1 MHALPAPPLFLVVR
15 QITPLQLLG
24 AVPFHV
30 QDRHHHQFHPAFDT
44 LESPKT
50 ILMEPQRRF
59 QFLEVQLDLPAQS
72 VPLHDLPA
80 RQAQVIGHEDF
91 LNLDPLM
98 LVRFLT
104 CREDQ
109 LHLAHRVYRLSPG
122 VDIIRP
128 GFHFSAHA
136 ARTQSPLGD
145 ESSLTGVQPHGYQL
159 IGLQTVDQRSYFA
172 ALASGA
178 RQHSLRVHRH
188 YPRVPTRGTSLPTT
202 PGLDGRISLHH
213 AFRPFRQRQFPN
225 PPGPRSARSAPGAA
239 VRSERPLP
247 LVPLPCGR
255 GAAKTPRYIGSTE
268 PERSLSVP
276 TASENA

>member
-178 RQHSLRVHRH
+178 RQHSLRVHSALPRCTDARH
-188 YPRVPTRGTSLPTT
+188 QLPEYTRPRRPYLPARRLW
-202 PGLDGRISLHH
+202 PLPAAAIPESS
-213 AFRPFRQRQFPN
+213 RPP
-225 PPGPRSARSAPGAA
+225 
-239 VRSERPLP
+239 VRSGCDTVCLWPDNTP
-247 LVPLPCGR
+247 ACNSCG
-255 GAAKTPRYIGSTE
+255 K
-268 PERSLSVP
+268 
-276 TASENA
+276 TASQPAGRQQQSFDETMAAL